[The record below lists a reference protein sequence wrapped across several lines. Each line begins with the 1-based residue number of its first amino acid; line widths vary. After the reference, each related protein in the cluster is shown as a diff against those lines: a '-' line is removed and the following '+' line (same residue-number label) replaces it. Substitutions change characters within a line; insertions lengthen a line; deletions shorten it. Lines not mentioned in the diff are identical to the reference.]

1 MATSVGGKIRSKD
14 GTAIA
19 FSRVGNGQ
27 PIISVDGAVAYRSFN
42 PAGAELAS

>member
-19 FSRVGNGQ
+19 FSRLGNGQ
-27 PIISVDGAVAYRSFN
+27 LIISVDGAVAR
-42 PAGAELAS
+42 GIE